1 MRGAERSAGN
11 DCGMNESDQ
20 PAVPHPPYDELRAA
34 AGEDAQANAS
44 VDALH
49 AELHSGSPDP
59 ANVTRQAN
67 FLRAIPVLEARI
79 ANWFDDPNTQRW
91 VKAITD
97 AGL

>member
-1 MRGAERSAGN
+1 
-11 DCGMNESDQ
+11 MNESGQ
-20 PAVPHPPYDELRAA
+20 PPVPHPPYDELRAA
-34 AGEDAQANAS
+34 AGDDAQAKAS

-59 ANVTRQAN
+59 ANVARQAN
-67 FLRAIPVLEARI
+67 VLRAIPVLEARI

-91 VKAITD
+91 IKAITD

>member
-1 MRGAERSAGN
+1 VRGAEGSAGN
-11 DCGMNESDQ
+11 DLGMNDSGQ
-20 PAVPHPPYDELRAA
+20 PAVPHPPYDELKAA
-34 AGEDAQANAS
+34 VGDDAQAQAS

-49 AELHSGSPDP
+49 DELHSGSPDP
-59 ANVTRQAN
+59 ANVARQAN